1 MAVTQEQ
8 AQGQADALNA
18 ILSAAS
24 VTEVEYKILET
35 FSQGNYISSWAVSV
49 VPTKYNAQ
57 YTAANSE
64 QLAAFARVSQET
76 SNDGNPVN
84 ASFVAPFDVNAAADS
99 ILGPYLGL

>member
-8 AQGQADALNA
+8 AQGQADNLNA
-18 ILSAAS
+18 ILSAAT

-35 FSQGNYISSWAVSV
+35 FSQGNYTSSWAVTL

-57 YTAANSE
+57 YTAANAE

-76 SNDGNPVN
+76 INDGNTVG
-84 ASFVAPFDVNAAADS
+84 AAFVAPFDTNAAADS